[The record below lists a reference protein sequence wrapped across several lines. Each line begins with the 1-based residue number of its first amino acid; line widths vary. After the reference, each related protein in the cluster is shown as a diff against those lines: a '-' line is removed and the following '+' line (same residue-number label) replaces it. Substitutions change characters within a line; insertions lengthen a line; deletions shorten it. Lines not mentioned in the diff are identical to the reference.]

1 MLFLHLKRLLSGLSK
16 DSLSNSRIPDRSGI
30 SGVYTWFNPLPSTCF
45 WVSSVFFL
53 PFASP
58 LNLPLP
64 LPSPVPL
71 PLLPKA
77 TCFPV
82 SLLENR
88 PKVLAILDSEIGLEI
103 ASILTG
109 QEPGFMGRD
118 RERARGKTRQVC
130 RRGLGVASDLIPPRN
145 DNLRWMC
152 PVGRFSGLARS
163 VLDRSFRA
171 ERARKQ
177 IPESALAGFSDTG
190 LSQAPGRRWLKP
202 RFEKDLER
210 PSGGIASQLTPA

>member
-1 MLFLHLKRLLSGLSK
+1 MFGSRGYLYLFRVLPESAHPLDSAHQERSIPTGLRLIAQGFRTCLASS
-16 DSLSNSRIPDRSGI
+16 S
-30 SGVYTWFNPLPSTCF
+30 YPLPS
-45 WVSSVFFL
+45 
-53 PFASP
+53 P
-58 LNLPLP
+58 LNLP

-118 RERARGKTRQVC
+118 RERARGKTKTS
-130 RRGLGVASDLIPPRN
+130 L
-145 DNLRWMC
+145 
-152 PVGRFSGLARS
+152 
-163 VLDRSFRA
+163 
-171 ERARKQ
+171 
-177 IPESALAGFSDTG
+177 
-190 LSQAPGRRWLKP
+190 
-202 RFEKDLER
+202 
-210 PSGGIASQLTPA
+210 